1 MKDYITRAE
10 FIRKVCGDNGKF
22 TMEKFIAYAVAE
34 IRAQVGAEHVVLGLS
49 GGVDSSVTAALIH
62 KAIGAQLS
70 CIFVDTGLMRKDE
83 PEGVKKL
90 FGDAFKMD
98 LVFIEAETRF
108 LAKLAGV
115 GEPEAKRKIIGAEF
129 IDVFAD
135 AARAIPGAKWLAQ
148 GTTYPDILE
157 SIPDDGNPAKIVKSH
172 HNVGGLPPDLK
183 ERFKLLEPVAYLYKE
198 EVREVGRLL
207 GLPENVVARQ
217 PFPGPGLGVRHLGA
231 VAKPTLDILR
241 EADAVVRDEITAA
254 GWLEK
259 TWQAFAVFL
268 PVRSVGVNKDGAR
281 TYENAVAIRVVTSP
295 DGVTANWVDLPYEL
309 LAKISTRIINEVP
322 GVNRVVYDIT
332 AKPPGTIEW
341 E

>member
-1 MKDYITRAE
+1 MYITRDE
-10 FIRKVCGDNGKF
+10 FVRNVCGCPGKWS
-22 TMEKFIAYAVAE
+22 MGAFIEFAVAD

-62 KAIGAQLS
+62 KAIGPQLT

-83 PEGVKKL
+83 PESVRKL
-90 FGDAFKMD
+90 FNDAFKMD
-98 LVFIEAETRF
+98 LCFIPAEARF

-115 GEPEAKRKIIGAEF
+115 AEPEQKRKIIGAEF
-129 IDVFAD
+129 VDVFKE
-135 AARAIPGAKWLAQ
+135 AALAISGASWLAQ

-157 SIPDDGNPAKIVKSH
+157 SIPGADGKAAVKSH
-172 HNVGGLPPDLK
+172 HNVGGLPEDLK
-183 ERFKLLEPVAYLYKE
+183 ARFKLLEPVAYLYKE

-207 GLPENVVARQ
+207 GLPEHVVMRQ

-241 EADAVVRDEITAA
+241 EADAIVRGEIAAA
-254 GWLEK
+254 GLEREV
-259 TWQAFAVFL
+259 WQAFAVFL
-268 PVRSVGVNKDGAR
+268 PARSVGVGKDGKR
-281 TYENAVAIRVVTSP
+281 TYENAVALRVINSA
-295 DGVTANWVDLPYEL
+295 DGVTADWVRLPYDL
-309 LAKISTRIINEVP
+309 LARISSRIIAEVA